1 MPVVVLFKSESDG
14 PDKFAKLLEDNNF
27 DVRSIACL
35 EFQFKNSEL
44 LSEKLSSADDYAGLI
59 FTSQRAVR
67 AVDKA
72 VERRA
77 VLADWA
83 GKTNYS
89 VGESTSELAR
99 SLLQLETQGQLSGNA
114 NELAGFII
122 SKHKGESSKPFLFPS
137 GNLKQDVL
145 EKNLQDQAIEVESV
159 EAYETVQHPTL
170 GESIKILKSVK
181 IGFLVFFSPSGIKF
195 SLPILKKH
203 GIDLRDLKIIALG
216 PSTRKSLE
224 ENGLECHRM
233 CSSPTPGDLL
243 AALTKPSGE

>member
-27 DVRSIACL
+27 DVRAIACL
-35 EFQFKNSEL
+35 DFQFKNSKL
-44 LSEKLSSADDYAGLI
+44 LSEKLSSAEDYAGLI

-99 SLLQLETQGQLSGNA
+99 SLLELETQGQLSGNA

-122 SKHKGESSKPFLFPS
+122 SKHKEESKPLLFPS

-145 EKNLQDQAIEVESV
+145 EKSLKDQAIEVESV

-170 GESIKILKSVK
+170 DESIEVLKSVE
-181 IGFLVFFSPSGIKF
+181 IDFLVFFSPSGIKF

-203 GIDLRDLKIIALG
+203 EIDLRDLKIIALG

-224 ENGLECHRM
+224 ESGLECHRM

-243 AALTKPSGE
+243 AALTRPSGE